1 MTSHISKLKL
11 FAITTASFFAGVF
24 LLNSCKDV
32 VITPQPIKPL
42 YSTLARFSS
51 MPLFQQDSVIKADS
65 AYLDVMMRFLGMD
78 FVGSDTTSTQPQ
90 PVDHSSQRA
99 HQPAAK
105 PDTLPTLHQVV
116 GQWSESATVKLFTP
130 AVDSVFPTLD
140 PYEEMLGLILDN
152 LKSEG
157 FNIPDRHY
165 AAVVWGNKRPCV
177 VTDSIVF
184 ISLNHFLGKDF
195 PGYSPWPEY
204 MRRNKTPDQ
213 LPYTLTETML
223 NSDYPYIRT
232 EESTALS
239 RMMYEGAIIYTL
251 VKTIPGATLAKAM
264 GYSEDQ
270 LDWLYKHYKEL
281 WDKII
286 TKDYLYSTSH
296 QVAERL
302 VGPAPSTSIIS
313 PEFPGRAG
321 TYLGYR
327 LILEYISNNTKVSLP
342 TLLSPKF
349 YNDPTNLV
357 IAH

>member
-11 FAITTASFFAGVF
+11 FAITTASFFAGAL

-65 AYLDVMMRFLGMD
+65 AYLDVMMRFLGMN
-78 FVGSDTTSTQPQ
+78 FVGS
-90 PVDHSSQRA
+90 
-99 HQPAAK
+99 
-105 PDTLPTLHQVV
+105 DTLPTLHQVV
-116 GQWSESATVKLFTP
+116 DQWSKSAAVKLFTP

-157 FNIPDRHY
+157 FNLPDRHY

-270 LDWLYKHYKEL
+270 LDWLDKHYKEL

-342 TLLSPKF
+342 TLLSPTF